1 MHPLSSFGHWLRLKR
16 KGLDLTR
23 QELADQVGCS
33 VATIRKLEAEERRPS
48 AQIVERLADIFEIP
62 PDERRA
68 FLRFARG
75 DWQSAPADQLPG
87 RPWQVETV
95 ETSPRHFLPASTT
108 SFIGRQAELTQLQE
122 YLRHPDIRLITLIG
136 PPGIGKTRLSL
147 EAAWSATPD
156 FPDGVV
162 FIPLAQ
168 LTDPSLVAS
177 AILQGLSLVEILT
190 RNPTKQLAD
199 AIRDKRLLLI
209 LDNCEHLIDSVAL
222 LAYDLLV
229 ASPQLNIVTTS
240 RESLRVPGEWLF
252 FLPPLAT
259 PEAEALITVE
269 AVAEYPAIRLFAER
283 ARAVRADFALD
294 STNIQAVATLC
305 AQLGGLPLAIEL
317 IASRM
322 RVMSPQA
329 LLLKLTDQFM
339 LSADGM
345 RAVPARQKTLFNAIS
360 WSYDFLPP
368 DEQKMFAC
376 LAVFAGEFTFAAAE
390 TVLGE
395 TFTGRSVTDLIT
407 ALLDKSLVQ
416 RTLDIAGEIR
426 FTILV
431 PIRQYALTVLPL
443 KADESRLRNEHL
455 DYFLNLA
462 ERGSMYLRGPSQIEW
477 GDRLESEYGNFRAA
491 LDWSVTSRQT
501 ELALR
506 LLCALGWP
514 WEVRGHYREARLW
527 LEKIRS
533 LPDVDQF
540 PLLLSRVLNHIGRHS
555 WTQDNPEDARAL
567 LAESRDI
574 ALECGPAGELSLAE
588 SLNWLGLVVLRS
600 DGKPEQARAIFDESL
615 SLNQRWDDEWAA
627 ALSTFHLGIAE
638 SDLGH
643 ETEAF
648 SLFEDSLRSFRR
660 HGDLF
665 FIARVSL
672 FLGYAHLFQER
683 FEQARAYFEDHL
695 RIDSEL
701 QFWDGIAEGWRDL
714 GNLFRWTGEFAE
726 AGQCFAESMAVCQ
739 RHNLVKPELLL
750 ISGVIAVQRQDYSTA
765 RQWFRDYWQQI
776 KAYIDSSTSGYLLT
790 GLAAVAAGTHDPEQA
805 ARLSGAVE
813 NIRPLSDLSLSPLE
827 KIEINRLRQVA
838 RHELGQEQFE
848 VLQAEGQAM
857 SLEQALTYALAS
869 DQRL

>member
-1 MHPLSSFGHWLRLKR
+1 MQSTSSFGGWLRLKR

-23 QELADQVGCS
+23 QDLADQVGCS

-48 AQIVERLADIFEIP
+48 VQIIERLANVFAIP
-62 PDERRA
+62 PDEQRA

-75 DWQSAPADQLPG
+75 DWQSAPVDQLPD
-87 RPWQVETV
+87 RPWQAGTAA
-95 ETSPRHFLPASTT
+95 TSPRPDLPAPTT

-122 YLRHPDIRLITLIG
+122 YLRRPDIRLITLIG

-147 EAAWSATPD
+147 EAARSTTPD

-168 LTDPSLVAS
+168 LTDPSLVTS
-177 AILQGLSLVEILT
+177 AILQGLGLVETIT
-190 RNPTKQLAD
+190 QDPTKQLAG

-252 FLPPLAT
+252 SLPPLAT
-259 PEAEALITVE
+259 PEENVPITVE
-269 AVAEYPAIRLFAER
+269 AVAEYPALRLFAER
-283 ARAVRADFALD
+283 ARAVRSDFTLD
-294 STNIQAVATLC
+294 HTNIQVVAALC
-305 AQLGGLPLAIEL
+305 TQLGGLPLAIEL
-317 IASRM
+317 IAARI
-322 RVMSPQA
+322 RVMTPQT
-329 LLLKLTDQFM
+329 LLSKLTDQFM

-360 WSYDFLPP
+360 WSYDFLSP

-376 LAVFAGEFTFAAAE
+376 LAIFAGGFTFAAAE
-390 TVLGE
+390 RVLGE
-395 TFTGRSVTDLIT
+395 PFAGRSVTDLIT
-407 ALLDKSLVQ
+407 ALLDKSMVQ

-426 FTILV
+426 FTMLV

-443 KADESRLRNEHL
+443 MADEARVRNEHL
-455 DYFLNLA
+455 VYFLNLA
-462 ERGSMYLRGPSQIEW
+462 ERGSMYLRGPSQKEW
-477 GDRLESEYGNFRAA
+477 GDRLEREYGNFRAA
-491 LDWSVTSRQT
+491 LDWSVTSQQT

-533 LPDVDQF
+533 LPAVDQF
-540 PLLLSRVLNHIGRHS
+540 PLILSRVLNHIGRHS

-567 LAESRDI
+567 LGESREI
-574 ALECGPAGELSLAE
+574 ASACGPVGELSLAE
-588 SLNWLGLVVLRS
+588 SLNWLGLVVLRA
-600 DGKPEQARAIFDESL
+600 DREPEQARAMFDQAL
-615 SLNQRWDDEWAA
+615 SLNQQWGDEWAT

-643 ETEAF
+643 QAEAL
-648 SLFEDSLRSFRR
+648 SLFEGCLAAFRR

-672 FLGYAHLFQER
+672 FLGYAHLVQGR
-683 FEQARAYFEDHL
+683 FEQARTYFEDHL

-714 GNLFRWTGEFAE
+714 GNLHRWTGEYEE
-726 AGQCFAESMAVCQ
+726 ARRCFAESIALCH
-739 RHNLVKPELLL
+739 RHSLVKPELLY
-750 ISGVIAVQRQDYSTA
+750 IAGIIAIQRRDYSAA
-765 RQWFRDYWQQI
+765 RNWFRDYYQQI
-776 KAYIDSSTSGYLLT
+776 WTYIDPSSAGYLFN
-790 GLAAVAAGTHDPEQA
+790 GLAALAAGTHDPERA
-805 ARLSGAVE
+805 ARLSGAAE
-813 NIRPLSDLSLSPLE
+813 KIRPLSDLFLSPQE
-827 KIEINRLRQVA
+827 KAEINRLRQVT
-838 RHELGQEQFE
+838 RHELGQEKFE
-848 VLQAEGQAM
+848 VLHAEGQAM
-857 SLEQALTYALAS
+857 PLEQAIAYMMEI
-869 DQRL
+869 